1 MRIDGIGKCVHYIGV
16 LFPTFN
22 KIIKEILTLH
32 ETLLPKAQFYHISCL
47 FVFFPR
53 LFQLNLRPCR
63 LVGCMK
69 HVYN

>member
-47 FVFFPR
+47 FVSF
-53 LFQLNLRPCR
+53 L
-63 LVGCMK
+63 GCF
-69 HVYN
+69 N